1 MNDLRNNF
9 SLYFDFYSVVL
20 YGGFS
25 KAANELYISQST
37 LSRNV
42 SKLEE
47 QLNRKL
53 IIRLQNGIQL
63 TKSGEEIYKALTDV
77 FYIFNNKD
85 FEYNDKIIIGTTK
98 NIADYFL
105 KDFILNFYKENP
117 NIKFSVRT
125 SDSKSLKQL
134 LFNREIDFMI
144 DYLPFNVDNKD
155 LNVVIKP
162 IGEFKTCFACTK
174 TYFEENKDKL
184 DSLKNIVKQNIFAPG
199 ISRRRQILDQFLFQQ
214 GLKIDPNIEVHNSE
228 LLLNLVRLN
237 NGIGYFIYDEIKDKL
252 DEFVIL
258 DDYNKFPTNP
268 IGLMYFNAHKS
279 KNMIKFIEE
288 LEKAK

>member
-25 KAANELYISQST
+25 KAANNLFISQST

-47 QLNRKL
+47 QLNIQL
-53 IIRLQNGIQL
+53 IVRLQNGIQL
-63 TKSGEEIYKALTDV
+63 TKNGEEIFNALSDV

-85 FEYNDKIIIGTTK
+85 FNYNDKIIIGTTK

-105 KDFILNFYKENP
+105 KDFIVNFYKEHS

-125 SDSKSLKQL
+125 SDSKTLKEL
-134 LFNREIDFMI
+134 LLNREIDI
-144 DYLPFNVDNKD
+144 IVDYLPFNLDGSD
-155 LNVVIKP
+155 LNLKIQP

-174 TYFEENKDKL
+174 KYYDENKQNL
-184 DSLKNIVKQNIFAPG
+184 NSLKDLVKYTMFAPES
-199 ISRRRQILDQFLFQQ
+199 SRRRQLLDQFLFQQ
-214 GLKIDPNIEVHNSE
+214 GLKINPNIEIHNSE

-237 NGIGYFIYDEIKDKL
+237 DGVGYFIYDEIKNKL

-258 DDYNKFPTNP
+258 GDFESLPTNP
-268 IGLMYFNAHKS
+268 IGLIYFKTHKR
-279 KNMIKFIEE
+279 KNMSKFIEK
-288 LEKAK
+288 LEKVN

>member
-9 SLYFDFYSVVL
+9 SLYFDFYSVAL

-25 KAANELYISQST
+25 KASNKLYISQST

-47 QLNRKL
+47 QLNVQL
-53 IIRLQNGIQL
+53 IVRLQNGMKL
-63 TKSGEEIYKALTDV
+63 TKNGEEIYKALSEV

-85 FEYNDKIIIGTTK
+85 FNYNNKITIGTTK

-105 KDFILNFYKENP
+105 KDFIISFYKEYP

-125 SDSKSLKQL
+125 SDSKTLKEL
-134 LFNREIDFMI
+134 LLNREIDFI
-144 DYLPFNVDNKD
+144 VDYLPFNVEGRD
-155 LNVVIKP
+155 LDLKIQP

-174 TYFEENKDKL
+174 KYYEENKDSL
-184 DSLKNIVKQNIFAPG
+184 NSLKDIVKHNFFAPG
-199 ISRRRQILDQFLFQQ
+199 SSRRRQLLDQFLFQQ
-214 GLKIDPNIEVHNSE
+214 GLKINPNIETHNSE

-237 NGIGYFIYDEIKDKL
+237 NGIGYFIYEEIKDKL

-258 DDYNKFPTNP
+258 DNMDLFPTNP
-268 IGLMYFNAHKS
+268 IGLIYFKIHKR
-279 KNMIKFIEE
+279 KNMTKFIEE
-288 LEKAK
+288 LEKFK